1 MGGNP
6 EAPPLD
12 RDNRGSSRERRRET
26 ARGWAPG
33 RHPACLPEPG
43 RESRSRDEL
52 TLLELGALPG
62 PAFEDS
68 LQDHGRVPDVDVAK
82 VERSEAEPQDVRGAE
97 IADDVLGN
105 EGLHDGITLRVAK
118 RDLTAP
124 LSGIPGTRRSESEV
138 LAPFFHETK
147 EQVAHLSRFR
157 ANLRLAG
164 ASHDLDSDLEGRHP
178 QDRRRSAEMSF
189 DSRRGSIV
197 GIEREGRLVSHPSRE
212 RRPDRILVLFGD
224 VEKRR
229 GSRSSVQVLVPAAD
243 GEIDIVA
250 IEMKRNRE

>member
-12 RDNRGSSRERRRET
+12 RDSRGSSRERRRET

-97 IADDVLGN
+97 IADDVLGD

-118 RDLTAP
+118 RDLTAS
-124 LSGIPGTRRSESEV
+124 LFRIPRSRRSQAEA
-138 LAPFFHETK
+138 LTPLLDDTK
-147 EQVAHLSRFR
+147 EEFPHLSRFR
-157 ANLRLAG
+157 ANLL
-164 ASHDLDSDLEGRHP
+164 
-178 QDRRRSAEMSF
+178 
-189 DSRRGSIV
+189 
-197 GIEREGRLVSHPSRE
+197 
-212 RRPDRILVLFGD
+212 
-224 VEKRR
+224 
-229 GSRSSVQVLVPAAD
+229 
-243 GEIDIVA
+243 
-250 IEMKRNRE
+250 